1 MVGGETADFWL
12 YERVF
17 LCLVLLLDMS
27 EPERGKGERGG
38 WRKETEKGAG
48 GKERERE
55 RERKV
60 VYFITLAQGAKSRE
74 AASAGVVSRCC
85 WRYPAAA
92 TYKEL

>member
-1 MVGGETADFWL
+1 MVKRRISGYTKEF
-12 YERVF
+12 F

-27 EPERGKGERGG
+27 EPEREGEEREGSGERKQKRERGG
-38 WRKETEKGAG
+38 
-48 GKERERE
+48 